1 MKALKKIFGNNKM
14 SRICDQDDLS
24 RLLAEINDAKRQFNY
39 AQQNLNNAEEIF
51 IDVAA
56 KEVEFNK
63 SRLNALLKKYKEERY
78 KIDHR
83 PDMEV

>member
-1 MKALKKIFGNNKM
+1 M

-24 RLLAEINDAKRQFNY
+24 RLLYEINEAKDQFNY

-56 KEVEFNK
+56 KEVDYSK
-63 SRLNALLKKYKEERY
+63 SRLNALLKKYKEERI
-78 KIDHR
+78 KMDQA
-83 PDMEV
+83 

>member
-1 MKALKKIFGNNKM
+1 VKVLKSIFRINKM

-24 RLLAEINDAKRQFNY
+24 RLLYEINEAKDQFNY

-56 KEVEFNK
+56 KEVDYSK
-63 SRLNALLKKYKEERY
+63 SRLNALLKKYKEERI
-78 KIDHR
+78 KMDQA
-83 PDMEV
+83 